1 MLLNIFNEPSMGSW
15 ETIKS
20 CDLYIVYSMSYSQSE
35 KKDQPPVISSHI
47 IVYRRDIIKLMSY
60 KVRVIFSVAD

>member
-1 MLLNIFNEPSMGSW
+1 MGSW

-20 CDLYIVYSMSYSQSE
+20 CDLYIVYIHIVYSMSYSQSE
-35 KKDQPPVISSHI
+35 KKDQPPGISSHI